1 MSFFSR
7 SALSRPAAASSLS
20 SLLSSKQPSSFSWGT
35 VRVSCQPLL
44 HKMSSMHPRSISSLP
59 VAVRQEDSLEPLS
72 PITSHSGQA
81 LETESLLPLA
91 SSTSFS
97 YTDSDSSESVSIG
110 PSGQDPLIG
119 QPFHQERRNS
129 NFISP
134 SASALSELG
143 LDNTKQESRHGLGH
157 QQLPQQL
164 QQPKHKHSLRSRLKA
179 MVMHEPLLSATILGV
194 LLGIL
199 LGSLIRLARPSR
211 QAIDLIGFPGEIML
225 RLLKML
231 VLPLVAGS
239 MIAGVCSLRGSTSS
253 MAKVARWTLM
263 YYAATTLTAV
273 VLGIILVNVLNPG
286 RGSPLNGDGVSD
298 CAVDQA
304 AAPSAAD
311 IPAAVQRTPL
321 EALLDVARNMF
332 PDNVAAAAVN
342 MNILGVITFSLFF
355 GLCLSTVGDAAEP
368 MIKLVDVFNVVISKM
383 VTAVLWTSPLGIAS
397 LIAASICRACN
408 LATTLAALGLWV
420 VTVLLGLLLQGGLVL
435 PAALWACTRQSPWA
449 TIKGFSQAI
458 VLGFGTSSSS
468 AALPVSMQCAEQLG
482 CDDSIIKF
490 VLPLGS
496 TVNMNGTALYEATT
510 VIFIAQAHNVPLGL
524 AEMTVVAC
532 TATLAAV
539 GAAAIPSAGLVT
551 MLMVMQ
557 AVSLDQ
563 FASDLAVILAIDWL
577 LDRCRTAVNVLGDAF
592 GVVVIDSLCKQDDSR
607 IQHSE
612 ASSRPLAGS
621 ISGVTQLEMC

>member
-1 MSFFSR
+1 MR
-7 SALSRPAAASSLS
+7 
-20 SLLSSKQPSSFSWGT
+20 
-35 VRVSCQPLL
+35 
-44 HKMSSMHPRSISSLP
+44 PRSTSSLP
-59 VAVRQEDSLEPLS
+59 VAEEPSDPLS
-72 PITSHSGQA
+72 TVASHNGQA
-81 LETESLLPLA
+81 LETECLLPLA
-91 SSTSFS
+91 SSTSVS

-110 PSGQDPLIG
+110 PSGQDPLVA
-119 QPFHQERRNS
+119 QTVQQQRQDS
-129 NFISP
+129 NFIFP
-134 SASALSELG
+134 PASALSELG
-143 LDNTKQESRHGLGH
+143 LDITKQERRDGSGV
-157 QQLPQQL
+157 QQLAQHL
-164 QQPKHKHSLRSRLKA
+164 QQPKHKRSLRSRLKA

-263 YYAATTLTAV
+263 YYAATTLIAV
-273 VLGIILVNVLNPG
+273 VLGIVLVNVLNPG

-408 LATTLAALGLWV
+408 LASTLAALGLWV
-420 VTVLLGLLLQGGLVL
+420 VTVLLGLLLQGGLLL

-510 VIFIAQAHNVPLGL
+510 VIFIAQAHNVQLGL

-607 IQHSE
+607 TQHSQ
-612 ASSRPLAGS
+612 ASSIPLARNV
-621 ISGVTQLEMC
+621 SGVTQLEMC

>member
-1 MSFFSR
+1 
-7 SALSRPAAASSLS
+7 
-20 SLLSSKQPSSFSWGT
+20 
-35 VRVSCQPLL
+35 
-44 HKMSSMHPRSISSLP
+44 MHPRSTSSMP
-59 VAVRQEDSLEPLS
+59 VAVRQLESSDPLS
-72 PITSHSGQA
+72 PVTSFSGQA
-81 LETESLLPLA
+81 VETECLLPIA
-91 SSTSFS
+91 TSTSVS
-97 YTDSDSSESVSIG
+97 YTDSDSLESVSVG
-110 PSGQDPLIG
+110 PSGQDPSG
-119 QPFHQERRNS
+119 AQPFHQQRQDGNTV
-129 NFISP
+129 P
-134 SASALSELG
+134 QAAPALSELS
-143 LDNTKQESRHGLGH
+143 LYITKQESRDSLGD

-164 QQPKHKHSLRSRLKA
+164 QQPKHKRSLRSRLKA
-179 MVMHEPLLSATILGV
+179 MAMREPLLAATILGV

-199 LGSLIRLARPSR
+199 LGSLIRLFRPSR

-253 MAKVARWTLM
+253 MAKVAKWTLL
-263 YYAATTLTAV
+263 YYGATTLTAV
-273 VLGIILVNVLNPG
+273 VLGIVLVNVLNPG

-332 PDNVAAAAVN
+332 PDNVVAAAVN

-368 MIKLVDVFNVVISKM
+368 LIKLVDVFNVVIIKM

-408 LATTLAALGLWV
+408 LASTLAALGLWV

-468 AALPVSMQCAEQLG
+468 AALPVHQPTGVLYQCLL
-482 CDDSIIKF
+482 CDDDC
-490 VLPLGS
+490 
-496 TVNMNGTALYEATT
+496 
-510 VIFIAQAHNVPLGL
+510 
-524 AEMTVVAC
+524 VVF
-532 TATLAAV
+532 
-539 GAAAIPSAGLVT
+539 
-551 MLMVMQ
+551 
-557 AVSLDQ
+557 
-563 FASDLAVILAIDWL
+563 FASITMPAASKCFTW
-577 LDRCRTAVNVLGDAF
+577 
-592 GVVVIDSLCKQDDSR
+592 SSKQNGWD
-607 IQHSE
+607 
-612 ASSRPLAGS
+612 
-621 ISGVTQLEMC
+621 T

>member
-1 MSFFSR
+1 
-7 SALSRPAAASSLS
+7 
-20 SLLSSKQPSSFSWGT
+20 
-35 VRVSCQPLL
+35 
-44 HKMSSMHPRSISSLP
+44 
-59 VAVRQEDSLEPLS
+59 
-72 PITSHSGQA
+72 
-81 LETESLLPLA
+81 
-91 SSTSFS
+91 
-97 YTDSDSSESVSIG
+97 
-110 PSGQDPLIG
+110 
-119 QPFHQERRNS
+119 
-129 NFISP
+129 
-134 SASALSELG
+134 
-143 LDNTKQESRHGLGH
+143 
-157 QQLPQQL
+157 
-164 QQPKHKHSLRSRLKA
+164 

-263 YYAATTLTAV
+263 YYAATTLIAV
-273 VLGIILVNVLNPG
+273 VLGIVLVNVLNPG

-408 LATTLAALGLWV
+408 LASTLAALGLWV
-420 VTVLLGLLLQGGLVL
+420 VTVLLGLLLQGGLLL

-510 VIFIAQAHNVPLGL
+510 VIFIAQAHNVQLGL
-524 AEMTVVAC
+524 AEMTIGYWID
-532 TATLAAV
+532 V
-539 GAAAIPSAGLVT
+539 G
-551 MLMVMQ
+551 
-557 AVSLDQ
+557 
-563 FASDLAVILAIDWL
+563 
-577 LDRCRTAVNVLGDAF
+577 
-592 GVVVIDSLCKQDDSR
+592 
-607 IQHSE
+607 
-612 ASSRPLAGS
+612 
-621 ISGVTQLEMC
+621 QL